1 MLRSETLTDAAQ
13 HVDMSLIGI
22 DVGTSAIKAAAYAV
36 DGTPLA
42 VERRD
47 VSLQRPAFGHEEV
60 SVIESRE
67 AFLDSLASLVADPH
81 VRRDPP
87 VAVALS
93 ASGREVFPVAAD
105 GTPLG
110 PCLMTADRRGDDVA
124 AQTAARHTPEE
135 WFRLAGHL
143 PQRMDPVNRALWWR
157 RAEPETAR
165 QARWFMNWHEYYA
178 MLLSGRPVADFSGAG
193 AWATFDLQARSWSP
207 ERVAETGIDPSW
219 LPEVQASGTPIG
231 RILPAVARR
240 LALPEETLIV
250 AGAFDT
256 FAASIGTGA
265 AGTEVTALACGT
277 WHTFSQAVPQ
287 HWHHDLADPAVSLL
301 PHPGP
306 SGLAL
311 LVPRPSGMKLIDRAR
326 ERVHLSTTDLSAG
339 LSEAGPEPSALL
351 TGGGLDLAQLSAAL
365 RSATIPDGETFVTS
379 GIELVRAL
387 LELVA
392 CDFALALDGLA
403 RYGLRSNLVR
413 VSGGGARMPWWLQ
426 LHADVCGRPVEVT
439 TQDEPG
445 AFGAALLAG
454 VGAGVY
460 PSVTAAAIERVH
472 VSRRYE
478 PDLDRGALYAPVRDL
493 ISSLQAE

>member
-1 MLRSETLTDAAQ
+1 
-13 HVDMSLIGI
+13 MSLIGI
-22 DVGTSAIKAAAYAV
+22 DVGTSAIKAAAYGI
-36 DGTPLA
+36 DGAPLA
-42 VERRD
+42 VERRE
-47 VSLQRPAFGHEEV
+47 VRLQRPAPGHEEV

-67 AFLDSLASLVADPH
+67 AFFDSLASLAVDPQ

-87 VAVALS
+87 VAIALS

-105 GTPLG
+105 ATPLG
-110 PCLMTADRRGDDVA
+110 PCLMTADLRGDDVA
-124 AQTAARHTPEE
+124 AQTAARHSPEE

-157 RAEPETAR
+157 RAEPEIAG

-178 MLLSGRPVADFSGAG
+178 MLLSGRPVADSSGAG
-193 AWATFDLQARSWSP
+193 AWATFDLQTRSWSP
-207 ERVAETGIDPSW
+207 ERIAETGIDPSW
-219 LPEVQASGTPIG
+219 LPEVQASGSVIG
-231 RILPAVARR
+231 RILPAVTRR
-240 LALPEETLIV
+240 LALSEQTLIV

-265 AGTEVTALACGT
+265 IGTDVTSLACGT
-277 WHTFSQAVPQ
+277 WHTFAQAVPQ
-287 HWHHDLADPAVSLL
+287 DWHHDLAVAAMSLS

-306 SGLAL
+306 TGLAL

-326 ERVHLSTTDLSAG
+326 DRVHLSTADLSAG
-339 LSEAGPEPSALL
+339 LSAVGPEPSALL
-351 TGGGLDLAQLSAAL
+351 ANGGLDLAQLSAAL
-365 RSATIPDGETFVTS
+365 RSATVPDGADFVGS

-387 LELVA
+387 LEVVA

-403 RYGLRSNLVR
+403 PYGLRSNLVR

-460 PSVTAAAIERVH
+460 RSVTDAATERVH

-478 PDLDRGALYAPVRDL
+478 PDLHRGALYAPVIDL
-493 ISSLQAE
+493 INSMKPE